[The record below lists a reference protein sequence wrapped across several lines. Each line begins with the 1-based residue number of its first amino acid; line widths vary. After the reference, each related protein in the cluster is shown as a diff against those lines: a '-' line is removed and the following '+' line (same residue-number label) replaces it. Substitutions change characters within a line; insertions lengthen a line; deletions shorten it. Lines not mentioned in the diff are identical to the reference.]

1 MTGGSAIINTN
12 SWAVELNGQHELY
25 ESNLETK
32 YILFKFRKI
41 DFTEK
46 ILPKEFFRESKLTK
60 FITIPVQEYTIFCI
74 VCIKYFLRVQVGRLW
89 LPSSYNPG
97 LHVRNRYGSSVYK
110 HVEHWLSLGKRN
122 GWLEYGSSSHFTPC
136 PRPDHHACLDH
147 FETDGNI
154 QFQP

>member
-1 MTGGSAIINTN
+1 M
-12 SWAVELNGQHELY
+12 
-25 ESNLETK
+25 
-32 YILFKFRKI
+32 
-41 DFTEK
+41 
-46 ILPKEFFRESKLTK
+46 
-60 FITIPVQEYTIFCI
+60 CM
-74 VCIKYFLRVQVGRLW
+74 KYFLRVQVGRLW
-89 LPSSYNPG
+89 LPGSYNPG

-122 GWLEYGSSSHFTPC
+122 GWLEYGSSTHFTPC

>member
-1 MTGGSAIINTN
+1 MSVICTACC
-12 SWAVELNGQHELY
+12 A
-25 ESNLETK
+25 
-32 YILFKFRKI
+32 LFFK
-41 DFTEK
+41 
-46 ILPKEFFRESKLTK
+46 SMY
-60 FITIPVQEYTIFCI
+60 VQ
-74 VCIKYFLRVQVGRLW
+74 CIKYFFRVQVGRLW

-122 GWLEYGSSSHFTPC
+122 GWLEYGSSTHFTPC

-154 QFQP
+154 QFQMVSALKIL

>member
-1 MTGGSAIINTN
+1 MPYLNGTVITGGSAIINTN

-25 ESNLETK
+25 ESDLETK
-32 YILFKFRKI
+32 YETTYLFL
-41 DFTEK
+41 FTNFEK
-46 ILPKEFFRESKLTK
+46 Y
-60 FITIPVQEYTIFCI
+60 VQ
-74 VCIKYFLRVQVGRLW
+74 CIKYFLRVQVGRLW

-122 GWLEYGSSSHFTPC
+122 GWLEYGSSTHFTPC